1 MILESAKIQASK
13 FSWNNTV
20 GTAMAS
26 DLGYRPGHVPVHQ
39 IYDDA
44 CDGGW
49 VVVGRREN
57 KIFIYQRALANNE
70 GEIYG
75 WLFETPEADYSLVI
89 FND

>member
-1 MILESAKIQASK
+1 MILESAKIHASK

-26 DLGYRPGHVPVHQ
+26 DLGYRCGQLPIHR

-44 CDGGW
+44 CDQGLF
-49 VVVGRREN
+49 VVGRREN
-57 KIFIYQRALANNE
+57 KVFIYKKAMTDHL
-70 GEIYG
+70 GDLYG
-75 WLFETPEADYSLVI
+75 WLFETPEADFSIVI